1 MATDI
6 VNVANQSI
14 LESCT
19 SSLLRLNTDG
29 SILSISQDLCQIA
42 GIDPDKTNGKTA
54 ATLSPILEQLLSSE
68 ENAEITAMD
77 GHQYHFTH
85 SLISDPQRAE
95 TLHVFTN
102 ISTMVDLYGENQRL
116 KEEAKQ
122 LQLIDQ
128 DTSLLTKRALL
139 LILEAQVSRCRR
151 YETPLSIIM
160 LDINY
165 ASDNTDIKLK
175 LLKISRMLKDQ
186 LRWSDMISRSADN
199 QFTIILPETEH
210 QACISLVNKLKDTIK
225 QWNENF
231 SVCFGLT
238 EWEKGVNASDL
249 LSRCEVNLKEK
260 VNSVENGQ
268 DVA

>member
-1 MATDI
+1 MET

-19 SSLLRLNTDG
+19 SSLLRLDKSGNITAISPELCHIISLPAEDCLGQAVTD
-29 SILSISQDLCQIA
+29 LNPVL
-42 GIDPDKTNGKTA
+42 T
-54 ATLSPILEQLLSSE
+54 QLLQASGH
-68 ENAEITAMD
+68 AAITTDA
-77 GHQYHFTH
+77 GQQYYFSHTQ
-85 SLISDPQRAE
+85 LNDDQNDDAV
-95 TLHVFTN
+95 HVFTN
-102 ISTMVDLYGENQRL
+102 ITTVLDLYRENQRL
-116 KEEAKQ
+116 QAEAQQ
-122 LQLIDQ
+122 LQLVDQ

-160 LDINY
+160 LNITEQNEQ
-165 ASDNTDIKLK
+165 TDMKLK

-210 QACISLVNKLKDTIK
+210 PACISLVKKLKDTIA
-225 QWNENF
+225 QWQESF
-231 SVCFGLT
+231 TVCFGLA

-249 LSRCEVNLKEK
+249 LSRCESNLKEK
-260 VNSVENGQ
+260 DCSTNSDQV
-268 DVA
+268 VA

>member
-1 MATDI
+1 MSIET
-6 VNVANQSI
+6 VKVANQSI
-14 LESCT
+14 SESCS
-19 SSLLRLNTDG
+19 SSLLRLDANG
-29 SILSISQDLCQIA
+29 KILSISADLCKV
-42 GIDPDKTNGKTA
+42 IDIDVDKCQGKA
-54 ATLSPILEQLLSSE
+54 AKKLSPILDHLLQSSDST
-68 ENAEITAMD
+68 EIKAAD
-77 GHQYHFTH
+77 GQRYYFTH
-85 SLISDPQRAE
+85 KLLTGDQDTE

-102 ISTMVDLYGENQRL
+102 ISILVDLHHENQRL

-151 YETPLSIIM
+151 YEAPLSLIM
-160 LDINY
+160 LDINDVSEQ
-165 ASDNTDIKLK
+165 ADMKLK

-225 QWNENF
+225 QWNEDF
-231 SVCFGLT
+231 TISFGLT

-249 LSRCEVNLKEK
+249 LSRCELNLKEK
-260 VNSVENGQ
+260 LSTEQSG
-268 DVA
+268 VA